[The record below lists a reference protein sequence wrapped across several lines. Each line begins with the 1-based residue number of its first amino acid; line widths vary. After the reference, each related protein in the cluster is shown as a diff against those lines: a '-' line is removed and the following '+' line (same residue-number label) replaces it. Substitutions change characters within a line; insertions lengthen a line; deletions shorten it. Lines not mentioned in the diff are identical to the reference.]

1 MVSAHTPRKSGIT
14 PRRAQHL
21 LTVRQIV
28 AAGDG
33 DYSDGGGLLLRI
45 RGTSATWV
53 YRFTSPAGRRREM
66 GLGAA
71 ARATLAQAGASLT
84 AAREAAHEA
93 RELVRRGLDPI
104 DQRDQRRMLARQA
117 EQARQADRQRERW
130 TLARC
135 ARDYHERVIELKRTP
150 KHAAQWISSLE
161 NHMPPAVW
169 HAPIAGIDPPTL
181 LQALLAIQP
190 HERNRHEG
198 VNLAETVKRI
208 RQRLDAV
215 FEDAAFHGRCDAN
228 PAAAIK
234 RKLTEAAPERV
245 RGKLAALDYRAAPA
259 LMHRLRALPG
269 TAARAL
275 EFAVLT
281 AARTSEVLGCTWS
294 EIDLQASIW
303 RVPAARMKMKAD
315 EDHVVYLPPRAVE
328 VLRGQLGQ
336 ARDLVFP
343 SPMTVG
349 RRKAKA
355 LSNMAMLSVLDRLGV
370 RDQTTVHGVCRST
383 FSTWA
388 NETAAARP
396 DVIEAC
402 LAHREGDRVRRA
414 YNRAGF
420 ADERRALL
428 EAWSDYLSK
437 PAAALVAVA

>member
-71 ARATLAQAGASLT
+71 ARTTLAQAGASLT

-104 DQRDQRRMLARQA
+104 DERDQRRMLARQA

-181 LQALLAIQP
+181 LRALLAIQP

-198 VNLAETVKRI
+198 VNLAETVRRI

-215 FEDAAFHGRCDAN
+215 FEDATFHGRCDAN

-245 RGKLAALDYRAAPA
+245 RGELAALDYRAAPA

-275 EFAVLT
+275 EFAILT
-281 AARTSEVLGCTWS
+281 AARTSEVLGCAWS

-303 RVPAARMKMKAD
+303 RVPAARMKAG
-315 EDHVVYLPPRAVE
+315 EDHVVYLPPRAVD

-349 RRKAKA
+349 RRKAKP
-355 LSNMAMLSVLDRLGV
+355 LSNMAMLTTLDRLGV
-370 RDQTTVHGVCRST
+370 RDKTTVHGLCRST
-383 FSTWA
+383 FSTWS

-402 LAHREGDRVRRA
+402 LAHSEGDRVRRA